1 MFWCTDFRASF
12 VFVGLEGWDGPTI
25 THATT
30 LHCSTEKLRVP
41 LLCGV
46 STWNAH
52 GHMDAWWWAL
62 LEKHWKLYEAA
73 YCRGNHTPKQPN
85 RSWWWSPTCDERR
98 VAVEASFSWEGI
110 SSNKNPSIISVFC
123 PSIWVSC
130 NHSQSQNN
138 WTISVG
144 H

>member
-1 MFWCTDFRASF
+1 
-12 VFVGLEGWDGPTI
+12 
-25 THATT
+25 
-30 LHCSTEKLRVP
+30 
-41 LLCGV
+41 
-46 STWNAH
+46 
-52 GHMDAWWWAL
+52 
-62 LEKHWKLYEAA
+62 
-73 YCRGNHTPKQPN
+73 
-85 RSWWWSPTCDERR
+85 
-98 VAVEASFSWEGI
+98 VEASFSWEGI